1 MGKVFYSH
9 IYQDIPHLEARVD
22 IDNSYKESSLNL
34 HPSQDLMN
42 QAYKVQEWKSP
53 CNLLKICE
61 ICPDFGGNLNLD
73 IEKCLKNGF

>member
-1 MGKVFYSH
+1 MTD

-42 QAYKVQEWKSP
+42 QAYKVRIE
-53 CNLLKICE
+53 LAE
-61 ICPDFGGNLNLD
+61 I
-73 IEKCLKNGF
+73 GFSTSWNFVKYVRTL